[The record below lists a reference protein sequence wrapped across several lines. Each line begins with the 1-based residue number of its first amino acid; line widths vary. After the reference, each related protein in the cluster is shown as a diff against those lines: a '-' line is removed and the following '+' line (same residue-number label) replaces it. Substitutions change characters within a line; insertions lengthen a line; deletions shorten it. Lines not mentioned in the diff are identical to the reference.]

1 MDIRPL
7 QAHEP
12 LPMDLLLEADPSE
25 SLVRA
30 YCKSGWCIIGEQGAA
45 IVGVYVLCALSPE
58 IVEIK
63 NVAVA
68 ENFRGLGYG
77 RQLLQHALSEAAR
90 RKFEIVEIGTGNSS
104 LDQLALYQKCG
115 FRMHAIDPDFF
126 RRNYPEPI
134 MENGIECRDMIKL
147 RYTEGF

>member
-25 SLVRA
+25 SLVFA
-30 YCKSGWCIIGEQGAA
+30 YCKSGCCMIGEQGGA

-58 IVEIK
+58 LVEIK

-68 ENFRGLGYG
+68 EKFRGQGYG

-115 FRMHAIDPDFF
+115 FRIHAIDSDFF
-126 RRNYPEPI
+126 RRNYSEPI
-134 MENGIECRDMIKL
+134 FENGIECRDLIKL